1 MTHTD
6 GGVFRAYSI
15 LGLPVNA
22 SQNDVK
28 EKFKALVLQVRSLF
42 LYTTFQFSS
51 RLTKV
56 STEKLAKLNYSFM
69 QCFVTVRTILH
80 VIIQSQ
86 CNYNI

>member
-1 MTHTD
+1 MVCSPKVEAARAVRTKTVCALIRMTHTD
-6 GGVFRAYSI
+6 SDVFRAYSI

-42 LYTTFQFSS
+42 LYTTSQFSS

-56 STEKLAKLNYSFM
+56 STEKLA
-69 QCFVTVRTILH
+69 
-80 VIIQSQ
+80 
-86 CNYNI
+86 